1 MHLGELMY
9 RFVLTGMIC
18 LLAGIEPVLAA
29 NEAAPAASTPAT
41 EKPVISMEVP
51 MAGEFWT
58 YELRDEISGNV
69 TAVRKNLVTEV
80 TATEISIRFNIQGR
94 PEEGLNVY
102 DRSWNLKTAAP
113 WKYTPHDGSGIQSP
127 LKAGTNWKS
136 ESDDINAS
144 NGNIWRRSGRSKVD
158 GQETITTKAGT
169 FETFKIET
177 TFNRRPTNDPTRKME
192 IIQQTW
198 YAPAVDHWVKRT
210 QVGRGNGNLIFNNT
224 IELVEYGRRK

>member
-1 MHLGELMY
+1 MY
-9 RFVLTGMIC
+9 RYLLTGVIC
-18 LLAGIEPVLAA
+18 LLAGSAYAQGA
-29 NEAAPAASTPAT
+29 NDARPSAPAPS
-41 EKPVISMEVP
+41 KPVISMEEP
-51 MAGEFWT
+51 MPGDFWT

-80 TATEISIRFNIQGR
+80 SATEISIRFNIEGR
-94 PEEGLNVY
+94 PTEGFNVY
-102 DRSWNLKTAAP
+102 DRSWNLKSAAP

-127 LKAGTNWKS
+127 PKAGASWKS
-136 ESDDINAS
+136 EGDDINGS
-144 NGNIWRRSGRSKVD
+144 NGFIWKRSVRSKVV
-158 GQETITTKAGT
+158 GQETLTTKAGT

-177 TFNRRPTNDPTRKME
+177 TINRRPTNDPTQKME

-210 QVGRGNGNLIFNNT
+210 QVGRVNGNLVFNNT